1 MDGRQYGRPDN
12 TTKSRLYIQDDANT
26 YRFTPNDMHGLK
38 HVGGGMGFMLTMVD
52 RLNYEK
58 GERAYNKYNSAL
70 KAEAELQT
78 APQCFSKCV

>member
-12 TTKSRLYIQDDANT
+12 TTKSRLYIQDDSNT
-26 YRFTPNDMHGLK
+26 YRYTPNDMTGLK

-78 APQCFSKCV
+78 APVCFSKCV